1 MQIAILLYEGFTA
14 LDAIGP
20 YDVLNR
26 LPGATVCFVAEQ
38 VGPKRSDM
46 GSLALNA
53 DATLASL
60 PHPDILLI
68 PGGGLGA
75 FAAAKE
81 QVLINWVQEAHT
93 YSQWT
98 TSVCSGALLLGATG
112 ILKGLTATTH
122 WAAQAALEQY
132 GARYRSSRFIQ
143 QGKIITAAGVSAGID
158 MALYLAGEIASREIA
173 QAIQLE
179 IEYDPHPP
187 FDSGSLQKAS
197 AATVSLAR
205 QLLQE
210 QMAQERV
217 RSGFAER

>member
-14 LDAIGP
+14 LDAVGP

-26 LPGATVCFVAEQ
+26 LPGATVRFVAEQ
-38 VGPKRSDM
+38 IGPKRSDM

-53 DATLASL
+53 DSTLASL

-93 YSQWT
+93 LSQWT

-132 GARYRSSRFIQ
+132 GAMYRSSRFIQ

-158 MALYLAGEIASREIA
+158 MALYLAGEIAGCETA

-197 AATVSLAR
+197 AETVSLAR
-205 QLLQE
+205 QMLQE
-210 QMAQERV
+210 QMAQERA
-217 RSGFAER
+217 RSAKPER